1 MQRKAAI
8 GLAVFFVLIAS
19 VLLWLA
25 RDKPPVEESVK
36 AAPVAS
42 GQSAQDVAKA
52 IELSKTDTRFKTG
65 TENMPKSLSDTEVD
79 GALEVDAAG
88 NLIISRSIRQVF
100 DYFLSAIGEE
110 DLTSIISRIRAYIRH
125 KLPTKAAAQA
135 EQILDSYLAY
145 REALGHVPQV
155 QPQGDAALNIPA
167 IRQQK
172 EAVQALRSKYLSRE
186 VSEAFF
192 GDEDAYDRY
201 TMARIEVMQDKS
213 LSATEKARRTAEL
226 LNALPPALKEST
238 ETLNKYQEL
247 TTFTEE
253 WKTRGGKPEELR
265 AIREQIVG
273 PEATVR
279 LEALDQERA
288 VWDGRMNEYLQQRD
302 AILKNQ
308 ALSEQDRQ
316 KQVNDIKQK
325 SFDQQ
330 EQIRVDALETIHD
343 QGLKL

>member
-8 GLAVFFVLIAS
+8 GLTAFFAILAI

-25 RDKPPVEESVK
+25 RDK
-36 AAPVAS
+36 
-42 GQSAQDVAKA
+42 DVAVEPNKPAPIAAIQTAQQVADA
-52 IELSKTDTRFKTG
+52 IEKSKTDTRFKTG
-65 TENMPKSLSDTEVD
+65 VENMPKSLRDTEVD

-88 NLIISRSIRQVF
+88 NLIISRSIRQTF

-110 DLTSIISRIRAYIRH
+110 DLTTIIARIRAHIRS
-125 KLPTKAAAQA
+125 KLPAKAAAQA
-135 EQILDSYLAY
+135 EKILDSYLAY
-145 REALGHVPQV
+145 REALGHVAQAPGEPGQNM
-155 QPQGDAALNIPA
+155 AA

-172 EAVQALRSKYLSRE
+172 EQVQALRSQYLSRE
-186 VSEAFF
+186 VSDAFF

-201 TMARIEVMQDKS
+201 TMARIEVMQDKT
-213 LSATEKARRTAEL
+213 LSATEKAKRTAAL
-226 LNALPPALKEST
+226 LNDLPPQLKESV

-247 TTFTEE
+247 TTFTDD

-273 PEATVR
+273 PEATER

-288 VWDGRMNEYLQQRD
+288 VWDGRMNDYLAQRE

-308 ALSEQDRQ
+308 SLSEQDRQ

-325 SFDQQ
+325 NFNEQ
-330 EQIRVDALETIHD
+330 ERIRVDALETIHD

>member
-8 GLAVFFVLIAS
+8 GLIALFVVIAG

-25 RDKPPVEESVK
+25 RDKQQPVEGEVK
-36 AAPVAS
+36 PQPVIS
-42 GQSAQDVAKA
+42 THSAQDVAIA
-52 IELSKTDTRFKTG
+52 IEKSKTDTRFKTG
-65 TENMPKSLSDTEVD
+65 VENMPKSLSDTEVD

-88 NLIISRSIRQVF
+88 NLIINHSIRQMF

-110 DLTSIISRIRAYIRH
+110 DLTTIISRIRAHIRH
-125 KLPTKAAAQA
+125 KLPAKAAMQA
-135 EQILDSYLAY
+135 EKILDSYLAY
-145 REALGHVPQV
+145 REALGHIAQV
-155 QPQGDAALNIPA
+155 KGDPSLNIPGV
-167 IRQQK
+167 RQQK
-172 EAVQALRSKYLSRE
+172 EAVQALRSQYLSRE

-201 TMARIEVMQDKS
+201 TLARLEVMQDKS
-213 LSATEKARRTAEL
+213 LSATEKAKRTTEL
-226 LNALPPALKEST
+226 LNGLPPALKESVQM
-238 ETLNKYQEL
+238 LNKYQEL
-247 TTFTEE
+247 TTFTED

-265 AIREQIVG
+265 AIREQVVG
-273 PEATVR
+273 VEAADR

-288 VWDGRMNEYLQQRD
+288 VWDGRMSDYLQQRD
-302 AILKNQ
+302 TIMKNQ

-325 SFDQQ
+325 SFNEQ
-330 EQIRVDALETIHD
+330 ERIRVDALETIHD

>member
-8 GLAVFFVLIAS
+8 GFTVFFVVIAI

-25 RDKPPVEESVK
+25 RSKDVSTDGSTPT
-36 AAPVAS
+36 AAISHIQSPEAVAM
-42 GQSAQDVAKA
+42 A
-52 IELSKTDTRFKTG
+52 IEKSKTDTRFKTG
-65 TENMPKSLSDTEVD
+65 VENMPKSLQDTEVD
-79 GALEVDAAG
+79 GALAVDGAG
-88 NLIISRSIRQVF
+88 NLIISQSVRQVF

-125 KLPTKAAAQA
+125 QLPAKAAAQA
-135 EQILDSYLAY
+135 EQILDAYLSY
-145 REALGHVPQV
+145 REALGRIPQV
-155 QPQGDAALNIPA
+155 ANDQGQNMAA

-172 EAVQALRSKYLSRE
+172 EQVQALRSQYLTRP

-201 TMARIEVMQDKS
+201 TMARIEIMQDKN
-213 LSATEKARRTAEL
+213 LTATEKAKRTAAL
-226 LNALPPALKEST
+226 LNDLPPQMKESV

-247 TTFTEE
+247 TTFTDD
-253 WKTRGGKPEELR
+253 WKARGGKPEELR
-265 AIREQIVG
+265 AIREEIVG
-273 PEATVR
+273 VEATDR

-288 VWDGRMNEYLQQRD
+288 VWDGRMNDYLSQRA
-302 AILKNQ
+302 AIMKNQ

-316 KQVNDIKQK
+316 KQVTDLKQK
-325 SFDQQ
+325 NFNEQ

>member
-1 MQRKAAI
+1 MQRKAAM
-8 GLAVFFVLIAS
+8 GLIALFVVIAG

-25 RDKPPVEESVK
+25 RDKQPVEGETKPPLAV
-36 AAPVAS
+36 S
-42 GQSAQDVAKA
+42 GQSAQDVATA
-52 IELSKTDTRFKTG
+52 IEKSKTDTRFKTG
-65 TENMPKSLSDTEVD
+65 VENMPKSLSDTEVD
-79 GALEVDAAG
+79 GALEVDSAG
-88 NLIISRSIRQVF
+88 NLIISHSIRQVF

-110 DLTSIISRIRAYIRH
+110 DLTTIISRIRAYIRH
-125 KLPTKAAAQA
+125 KLPAKAAVQA

-155 QPQGDAALNIPA
+155 QGDPSLNIPG

-172 EAVQALRSKYLSRE
+172 EAVQALRSQYLTRE

-213 LSATEKARRTAEL
+213 LSATEKAKRTAEL
-226 LNALPPALKEST
+226 LNGLPPALKESVQ
-238 ETLNKYQEL
+238 TLNKYQEL
-247 TTFTEE
+247 TTFTED

-265 AIREQIVG
+265 AIREQVVG
-273 PEATVR
+273 VEAADR

-288 VWDGRMNEYLQQRD
+288 VWDGRMNDYLQQREN
-302 AILKNQ
+302 IMNNQ
-308 ALSEQDRQ
+308 ALSEQDRK

-325 SFDQQ
+325 NFNEQ
-330 EQIRVDALETIHD
+330 ERIRVDALETIHD

>member
-1 MQRKAAI
+1 MC
-8 GLAVFFVLIAS
+8 S
-19 VLLWLA
+19 
-25 RDKPPVEESVK
+25 
-36 AAPVAS
+36 
-42 GQSAQDVAKA
+42 
-52 IELSKTDTRFKTG
+52 
-65 TENMPKSLSDTEVD
+65 SD
-79 GALEVDAAG
+79 L
-88 NLIISRSIRQVF
+88 
-100 DYFLSAIGEE
+100 
-110 DLTSIISRIRAYIRH
+110 
-125 KLPTKAAAQA
+125 
-135 EQILDSYLAY
+135 
-145 REALGHVPQV
+145 
-155 QPQGDAALNIPA
+155 
-167 IRQQK
+167 
-172 EAVQALRSKYLSRE
+172 

-213 LSATEKARRTAEL
+213 LSAVEKARRTAEL
-226 LNALPPALKEST
+226 LNTLPPALKEST

-247 TTFTEE
+247 TTFTED
-253 WKTRGGKPEELR
+253 WKARGGKPEELR
-265 AIREQIVG
+265 AIREQVVG

-302 AILKNQ
+302 TIMKNQ

-330 EQIRVDALETIHD
+330 ERVRVDALETIHD

>member
-1 MQRKAAI
+1 MQRKAAM
-8 GLAVFFVLIAS
+8 GLIALFVLIAG
-19 VLLWLA
+19 VLLWFA
-25 RDKPPVEESVK
+25 RDKQETVTEVKPPAVVR
-36 AAPVAS
+36 
-42 GQSAQDVAKA
+42 GQTAQDVAMA
-52 IELSKTDTRFKTG
+52 IEKSKTDTRFKTG

-110 DLTSIISRIRAYIRH
+110 DLTTIISRIRAHIRH
-125 KLPTKAAAQA
+125 KLPAKAAAQA

-172 EAVQALRSKYLSRE
+172 EAVQALRSQYLTRQ

-192 GDEDAYDRY
+192 GDEDAYDQY

-213 LSATEKARRTAEL
+213 LTAVEKARRTAEL

-247 TTFTEE
+247 TTFTED
-253 WKTRGGKPEELR
+253 WKARGGKPEELR
-265 AIREQIVG
+265 AIREQVVG

-288 VWDGRMNEYLQQRD
+288 VWDGRMNDYLQQRD
-302 AILKNQ
+302 TIMKNQ

-325 SFDQQ
+325 SFDEQ
-330 EQIRVDALETIHD
+330 ERVRVDALETIHD

>member
-1 MQRKAAI
+1 MQRKAAM
-8 GLAVFFVLIAS
+8 GLIALFVLIAG

-25 RDKPPVEESVK
+25 RDKQETVSEVKQPPV
-36 AAPVAS
+36 AQ
-42 GQSAQDVAKA
+42 GQTAQDVAMA
-52 IELSKTDTRFKTG
+52 IEKSKTDTRFKTG
-65 TENMPKSLSDTEVD
+65 IENMPKSLGDTE
-79 GALEVDAAG
+79 
-88 NLIISRSIRQVF
+88 ISRSIRQVF

-110 DLTSIISRIRAYIRH
+110 DLTTIISRIRAHIRY
-125 KLPTKAAAQA
+125 KLPAKAAAQA

-172 EAVQALRSKYLSRE
+172 EAVQALRSQYLTRE

-213 LSATEKARRTAEL
+213 LSAVEKARRTAEL
-226 LNALPPALKEST
+226 LNTLPPALKEST

-247 TTFTEE
+247 TTFTED
-253 WKTRGGKPEELR
+253 WKARGGKPEELR
-265 AIREQIVG
+265 AIREQVVG

-302 AILKNQ
+302 TIMKNQ

-325 SFDQQ
+325 SFDEQ
-330 EQIRVDALETIHD
+330 ERIRVDALETIHD